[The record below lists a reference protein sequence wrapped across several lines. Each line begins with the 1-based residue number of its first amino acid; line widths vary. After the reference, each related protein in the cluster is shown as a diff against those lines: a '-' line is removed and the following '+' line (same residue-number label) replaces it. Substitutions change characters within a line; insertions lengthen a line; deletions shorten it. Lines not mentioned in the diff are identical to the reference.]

1 MPASQETIR
10 RDINRGA
17 AISFAGNFFKLAEF
31 LLTLLAAR
39 LYGVSVWGSYIF
51 LNTLFLPVL
60 RLSCAGMDKGIIWY
74 VSKHRE
80 SRLPAGFFAW
90 VRNRMLIISA
100 VLLTGFGVY
109 QAFWGRASSAPG
121 GLLDPV
127 ALILMAAA
135 IPFIML
141 TNLNLGVS
149 MAFKKME
156 HEVLVR
162 GILYPIFYLGLP
174 CAFAFL
180 SRETRVLAFFFLL
193 GSAAGWLASLWL
205 AAPLKNSMDDQPVTE
220 HTDKALAVL
229 WHYSWPMG
237 LRDVLLSIQQRIDIW
252 CLALFLPPKAIG
264 IYGLALSIANSIKTI
279 RQAFDN
285 ILLAVIAQ
293 LKRGIDS
300 ANIRDAYLHAGQT
313 TLALQIPIFAFLTFF
328 AGPLLSLSGPEYAQ
342 GESAL
347 LIFAFTL
354 IIIGYLG
361 LSGVVVL
368 GMGKSRWAMFN
379 DLLCLV
385 LALLF
390 TPVLVPRYGIAG
402 AAMGTSL
409 SILLTNVV
417 WFFETIYLIR
427 LVPLRAAVF
436 VNFILGVGLTAL
448 AWSGWKR
455 FGADTLVSRGIWF
468 GLYAVLYA
476 AVLWALF
483 GKAWLKRRR
492 ADAAAAL
499 ESAPVPATAPES
511 GLGSGINPG

>member
-1 MPASQETIR
+1 MPESQDNIR

-60 RLSCAGMDKGIIWY
+60 RLSCAGLDKGIIWY

-80 SRLPAGFFAW
+80 SRLPDGFFQW
-90 VRNRMLIISA
+90 VRNRMLMIAA

-109 QAFWGRASSAPG
+109 QFFWGRVASAHG
-121 GLLDPV
+121 TLLDPV

-156 HEVLVR
+156 HEVLIR
-162 GILYPIFYLGLP
+162 GILYPIFYLGFP
-174 CAFAFL
+174 CALAFL
-180 SRETRVLAFFFLL
+180 SRETRMLALFFLI
-193 GSAAGWLASLWL
+193 GSAAGFAASQWL
-205 AAPLKNSMDDQPVTE
+205 AAPLKNALDGKPVTE
-220 HTDKALAVL
+220 HTDKALATL
-229 WHYSWPMG
+229 WYYSWPMG
-237 LRDVLLSIQQRIDIW
+237 LRDVLLSIQQRVDIW

-264 IYGLALSIANSIKTI
+264 IYGLSLSIANSIKTI

-300 ANIRDAYLHAGQT
+300 VNIRDAYLHAGQT
-313 TLALQIPIFAFLTFF
+313 TLALQIPIFAFLAFF
-328 AGPLLSLSGPEYAQ
+328 ARPLLGLSGAEYAQ
-342 GESAL
+342 GETAL

-368 GMGKSRWAMFN
+368 GLGKSRWAMFN
-379 DLLCLV
+379 DLLCLA

-390 TPVLVPRYGIAG
+390 TPILVPRYGIAG
-402 AAMGTSL
+402 AALGTSL
-409 SILLTNVV
+409 SILLTNLV
-417 WFFETIYLIR
+417 WFYETIYLIK

-436 VNFILGVGLTAL
+436 INFLMGVGLTAL
-448 AWSGWKR
+448 AWLGWKH
-455 FGADTLVSRGIWF
+455 FGSDTLVSRGVWF
-468 GLYAVLYA
+468 TAYAVPYA
-476 AVLWALF
+476 AVLWVMF
-483 GKAWLKRRR
+483 GRAWLARRR
-492 ADAAAAL
+492 LAGPK
-499 ESAPVPATAPES
+499 APGRFRRRNSS
-511 GLGSGINPG
+511 GFLTLLLP

>member
-1 MPASQETIR
+1 MPASQDNIR

-39 LYGVSVWGSYIF
+39 LFGVSVWGSYIF
-51 LNTLFLPVL
+51 LNALFLPVL
-60 RLSCAGMDKGIIWY
+60 RLSCAGLDKGIIWY

-80 SRLPAGFFAW
+80 SRLPDGFFAW
-90 VRNRMLIISA
+90 VRNRMLIIAA
-100 VLLTGFGVY
+100 VLLSGFGAY
-109 QAFWGRASSAPG
+109 QFTWGRAASAPG
-121 GLLDPV
+121 GLLDPA
-127 ALILMAAA
+127 ALALMAAA
-135 IPFIML
+135 VPFIML

-162 GILYPIFYLGLP
+162 GILYPIFYLGFP

-180 SRETRVLAFFFLL
+180 SRETRLLALFFLV

-205 AAPLKNSMDDQPVTE
+205 AAPLKKSMGEKPVTDS
-220 HTDKALAVL
+220 TGTAIAVL

-237 LRDVLLSIQQRIDIW
+237 LRDALLSIQQRVDIW

-264 IYGLALSIANSIKTI
+264 IYGLALSIANSIRTI

-293 LKRGIDS
+293 LKRGADNV
-300 ANIRDAYLHAGQT
+300 NIRDAYLHAGQT
-313 TLALQIPIFAFLTFF
+313 TLALQIPIFAFLAFF
-328 AGPLLSLSGPEYAQ
+328 AGPLLAISGPEYAQ

-354 IIIGYLG
+354 IVIGYLG

-379 DLLCLV
+379 DLLCLI
-385 LALLF
+385 LALIF
-390 TPVLVPRYGIAG
+390 NPILVPRYGIAG
-402 AAMGTSL
+402 AALGSSL
-409 SILLTNVV
+409 AILLTNIV
-417 WFFETIYLIR
+417 WFCETIYLIR

-436 VNFILGVGLTAL
+436 VNFILGVALTAL
-448 AWSGWKR
+448 AWSGWKHY
-455 FGADTLVSRGIWF
+455 GSDTLASRGVGFAGFVIP
-468 GLYAVLYA
+468 YAG
-476 AVLWALF
+476 VLWALF
-483 GKAWLKRRR
+483 GRAWLERRR
-492 ADAAAAL
+492 NAAL
-499 ESAPVPATAPES
+499 AVRSAP
-511 GLGSGINPG
+511 